1 MRWEAGNEMAWVPCS
16 SETRGRTPGPGCAKC
31 VILCLVTIPP
41 FKMSSSDV
49 RENSTVHHSVAS
61 MWVLLTNFG
70 VIDSLI
76 TFILELQRS
85 RTALAWCQT
94 VSSELLT
101 FSTLT
106 WGGHRGRKCIFRL
119 N

>member
-1 MRWEAGNEMAWVPCS
+1 MCDFVSCDYP
-16 SETRGRTPGPGCAKC
+16 TD
-31 VILCLVTIPP
+31 
-41 FKMSSSDV
+41 KMSSSDV
-49 RENSTVHHSVAS
+49 RENSTVHHSAAS
-61 MWVLLTNFG
+61 MWILLTNFG

-101 FSTLT
+101 FFTPCGVATGEENAYL
-106 WGGHRGRKCIFRL
+106 G
-119 N
+119 